1 MNKFC
6 TSCGDELVPGNLF
19 CGSCGAPID
28 DPEPGLGESAGPTN
42 APVGAAQPSGGGTAV
57 LQGMQKKIGNTD
69 LIQKV
74 RAATTKELAKDAAL
88 RAGGSWVAIWVVI
101 AFLTQ
106 VGVVIIDTGDLSING
121 ASLASVIMALG
132 FGGSVTASGEGSMY
146 FGRGDAS
153 VWIHYA
159 PFFVA
164 LGYAVVLR
172 LAFTYKAT
180 RRSEAETMAAGL
192 VSALSVAVV
201 TLVSTIFGSITISGL
216 LEQEF
221 DVESSLGLTWFLP
234 VVCAAV
240 LTGFVVSWPV
250 IATGWTR
257 FRDSLCDLTALFT
270 AVFVLLVVAGL
281 ATILYFGV
289 RVATGA
295 VELEFWPVVGGLAG
309 AILFIPNAVVSALSL
324 LTGAQAGAELSAA
337 GAASIAEDVLRDL
350 PDEPEKWGLP
360 AVVVLLA
367 FVVLLIALV
376 ALWRINSSRES
387 KSAWWENACS
397 FGVVGLVLTYFGSL
411 HGFANVSVE
420 TYVGSTSAD
429 IGYMTGFNALDV
441 AFRLAIV
448 GAIIGAAR
456 HPVVLAKIR
465 PVGEPIGQQL
475 SPVFAAITAKVKGGP
490 AMARLSRSSENSP
503 EIADIHTSSPSPKNT
518 PKVVQG
524 VVAVGLGVAALL
536 VAIPVSLVLGKGLLV
551 ASGVLTDSPNDIV
564 AQVEATIRDGDGRA
578 LSDMLGLSDEVGSS
592 SDSRVLSSTGGVEG
606 VSGSLDEDTGGDYV
620 EGDVTFRVGGT
631 EGSIEVMIEKQV
643 DGGPLGLVPVWELV
657 WVGGLPEV
665 YGTTTAVG
673 GSMVDTA
680 VRVDGVDLPADVTSA
695 VMPGTLDAAAVSS
708 ANPEWVTGSVMAP
721 VQAVGE
727 SVAIPVTYTV
737 TPAGNTEAAARTGQV
752 LAACGT
758 TSDSPGC
765 PYDFGCWSTSPTNP
779 ALYGAASAVGPNAV
793 AVPTV
798 PGALKYGQESYVSA
812 CTPSSELTAPVNLT
826 VTSSGMAA
834 QE

>member
-1 MNKFC
+1 M
-6 TSCGDELVPGNLF
+6 
-19 CGSCGAPID
+19 
-28 DPEPGLGESAGPTN
+28 
-42 APVGAAQPSGGGTAV
+42 
-57 LQGMQKKIGNTD
+57 
-69 LIQKV
+69 
-74 RAATTKELAKDAAL
+74 
-88 RAGGSWVAIWVVI
+88 AIWVVI

-153 VWIHYA
+153 VWVHYA

-172 LAFTYKAT
+172 LAFTYKTT
-180 RRSEAETMAAGL
+180 RRSNAETMAAGL
-192 VSALSVAVV
+192 VSAVSVAAV
-201 TLVSTIFGSITISGL
+201 TLVSTVFGSITINGL
-216 LEQEF
+216 LEQGF

-250 IATGWTR
+250 VAAGWTR

-324 LTGAQAGAELSAA
+324 LTGAQAGAELSAS

-350 PDEPEKWGLP
+350 PDEPDKWGLP

-420 TYVGSTSAD
+420 TYVGSASAD

-456 HPVVLAKIR
+456 HPAVLAKLR
-465 PVGEPIGQQL
+465 PVGEPIGEQL
-475 SPVFAAITAKVKGGP
+475 SPVFAAITAKAKGGA
-490 AMARLSRSSENSP
+490 AMVRLSKSPEESP
-503 EIADIHTSSPSPKNT
+503 EIFDGQASSPSPKNT
-518 PKVVQG
+518 PRVVQG

-578 LSDMLGLSDEVGSS
+578 LSDMLGLSD
-592 SDSRVLSSTGGVEG
+592 DWRVLSSAGGVDD
-606 VSGSLDEDTGGDYV
+606 VSGSLDGDNDGGSRSGEV
-620 EGDVTFRVGGT
+620 SFRVGGA
-631 EGSIEVMIEKQV
+631 EGLIQIRIDQEPE
-643 DGGPLGLVPVWELV
+643 GGVFGLVPAWELGYV
-657 WVGGLPEV
+657 ADLPEV
-665 YGTTTAVG
+665 YGTTTAID
-673 GSMVDTA
+673 GSTVDTA
-680 VRVDGVDLPADVTSA
+680 VRVDDADIPADSTRL
-695 VMPGTLDAAAVSS
+695 VMPGTINAGAVAST
-708 ANPEWVTGSVMAP
+708 NPEWVAGSVTAR
-721 VQAVGE
+721 VQAAGE

-737 TPAGNTEAAARTGQV
+737 SPAGNTQAATSAGMA
-752 LAACGT
+752 LAACSSGT
-758 TSDSPGC
+758 YSADC
-765 PYDFGCWSTSPTNP
+765 PTNFGCWATPPTAP
-779 ALYGAASAVGPNAV
+779 GLYGTAQAFGPNSV
-793 AVPTV
+793 VVPIV
-798 PGALKYGQESYVSA
+798 PGALKYGQRGLFSG
-812 CTPSSELTAPVNLT
+812 CMTPDEVFAAPVNLT